1 MGKRSSGDS
10 GRLRI
15 KTISKVRES
24 HIELK
29 VSEIAKARGW
39 LSFKWVSPSQRG
51 VPDRMYFKD
60 GELVIIEFK
69 APDKK
74 PTAYQLAIH
83 RRLKDAGFHVHV
95 VDNIRQGLEIL
106 C

>member
-1 MGKRSSGDS
+1 
-10 GRLRI
+10 
-15 KTISKVRES
+15 
-24 HIELK
+24 
-29 VSEIAKARGW
+29 
-39 LSFKWVSPSQRG
+39 
-51 VPDRMYFKD
+51 MYFKD
-60 GELVIIEFK
+60 GDLVIIEFK

>member
-1 MGKRSSGDS
+1 M
-10 GRLRI
+10 
-15 KTISKVRES
+15 RES
-24 HIELK
+24 HIEHK
-29 VSEIAKARGW
+29 VTELAKARGW

-51 VPDRMYFKD
+51 VPDRIYFKQ

-74 PTAYQLAIH
+74 PTPYQLAIH
-83 RRLKDAGFHVHV
+83 RRLKNAGFHVHV
-95 VDNIRQGLEIL
+95 VDSIKSGSELL